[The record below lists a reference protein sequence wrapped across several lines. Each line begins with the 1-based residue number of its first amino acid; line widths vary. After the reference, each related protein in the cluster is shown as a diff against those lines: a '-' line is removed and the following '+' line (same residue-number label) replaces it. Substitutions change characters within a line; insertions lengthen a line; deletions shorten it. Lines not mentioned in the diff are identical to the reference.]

1 MGRLNLPPLPV
12 AAVHAQPIP
21 MRDGT
26 VLRADVHRPDDGR
39 THRTVLVRSPY
50 GEQAFR
56 SAPLVPY
63 LEAGLAV
70 VFQHCRGRGDSDG
83 EFTPWVHEGRD
94 GVDTVA
100 WITAQPWSNGEV
112 VASGMSYLAG
122 CALQLASERP
132 EALKAVVATMTPH
145 DFYDGLTYVG
155 GALAVGSAFHWS
167 ALQGMLG
174 ALHDVRSGDPEA
186 LGRLLKQLP
195 LMGENPSP
203 TEDHPLAEARVA
215 ENFPAWREWVEHPE
229 RDAYWEELAA
239 TLRHEDIDVP
249 VLHTAGW
256 FDVFLKGTLE
266 NHGRIPGGRLIVGP
280 WTHLG
285 QDAAAGEL
293 LFGASA
299 AARTSGLEQA
309 QVAFLAGNQ
318 DGPAVRIFVMG
329 ANVWREEESWPPARA
344 VPTRFHLHP
353 GGVLSTGAPAA
364 DAAPSVFPHDPDDP
378 VPTLG
383 GGLLLPDPRNAGPRD
398 QREVE
403 RHPGVLCFTTEPLEH
418 DLEVTGEL
426 SATLHGATTASGADW
441 TVKLVDVHPDGRAM
455 NVADG
460 IVRSPA
466 SRAAHEVDLVATS
479 QVFKAGH
486 RVRVEIAGSN
496 HPRFDRHPA
505 LEKAEQTLF
514 HDAGRPSWITLPV
527 IP

>member
-1 MGRLNLPPLPV
+1 MSQLNLPPMPVVSVHRQPV
-12 AAVHAQPIP
+12 A

-26 VLRADVHRPDDGR
+26 VLRAHVHRPDDGER
-39 THRTVLVRSPY
+39 HRTVLVRSPY
-50 GEQAFR
+50 GEQTFR
-56 SAPLVPY
+56 SFPLVPA

-83 EFTPWVHEGRD
+83 EFSPWVDEGRD
-94 GVDTVA
+94 GADTVD
-100 WITAQPWSNGEV
+100 WIASQPWSNGQV
-112 VASGMSYLAG
+112 VGSGMSYLAG
-122 CALQLASERP
+122 CALQAASERP
-132 EALKAVVATMTPH
+132 GSLKAIVATMTPH
-145 DFYDGLTYVG
+145 DFYEGLNYNG
-155 GALAVGSAFHWS
+155 GAFAVGSVFHWS

-174 ALHDVRSGDPEA
+174 ALHDMRAGDPDA
-186 LGRLLKQLP
+186 LGRLLEQLP
-195 LMGENPSP
+195 LMGEAPSL
-203 TEDHPLAEARVA
+203 TEDHPLADARVA
-215 ENFPAWREWVEHPE
+215 ENFPFWREWVEHTE
-229 RDAYWEELAA
+229 RDAYWQELAE

-256 FDVFLKGTLE
+256 FDIFLKGTLE
-266 NHGRIPGGRLIVGP
+266 NHKRVGGRLIVGP

-285 QDAAAGEL
+285 QGAAAGEIY
-293 LFGASA
+293 FGASA
-299 AARTSGLEQA
+299 AGQTSELEQA
-309 QVAFLAGNQ
+309 QLAFLTGHQ

-329 ANVWREEESWPPARA
+329 ANVWRDEESWPPARA

-353 GGVLSTGAPAA
+353 DGVLSQEAPAV
-364 DAAPSVFPHDPDDP
+364 DAPPSRFPHDPGDP
-378 VPTLG
+378 VPTHG
-383 GGLLLPDPRNAGPRD
+383 GGLLLPDPLNVGPRD

-403 RHPGVLCFTTEPLEH
+403 RHPGVLCFTSEPLAH

-426 SATLHGATTASGADW
+426 TASLHGATTASGADW
-441 TVKLVDVHPDGRAM
+441 AVKLVDVHPDGRAM

-466 SRAAHEVDLVATS
+466 SEAVREVDLVATS
-479 QVFKAGH
+479 QVFLAGH
-486 RVRVEIAGSN
+486 RVRVEVAGSN